1 MKQREPIHYGR
12 STLVLEQP
20 ELYDLKAD
28 ISEKHDLAETFPEIL
43 SDFLDKMDL
52 HLMDVADSIPD
63 QLADR
68 IQQK

>member
-1 MKQREPIHYGR
+1 M
-12 STLVLEQP
+12 LEQP

-52 HLMDVADSIPD
+52 QLMDVADSIPD